1 MQKSDSSNAFVFLL
15 GTAGNTNTQLS
26 SPRGIAFD
34 PNTDAFYVSEA
45 VNNRVMRYRR
55 NSTVGTLVA
64 GGNGNGT
71 GNTQLSSPRGLYYDS
86 STNSLVIANAAANN
100 VVRWVIGASSWT
112 LMAGNF
118 NGTPGSDS
126 LTFEGPWDVTF
137 DPLGNM
143 YVADRFNHRVQ
154 FFRPGEMNGT
164 TIAGATNLVGTSA
177 TRFNEPISVAVDS
190 QLDVYVADL
199 WNNRVQKFSRY

>member
-1 MQKSDSSNAFVFLL
+1 
-15 GTAGNTNTQLS
+15 
-26 SPRGIAFD
+26 
-34 PNTDAFYVSEA
+34 
-45 VNNRVMRYRR
+45 MRYRR

-86 STNSLVIANAAANN
+86 STNSLVIANTAANN

-154 FFRPGEMNGT
+154 FFRPGEMNRT
-164 TIAGATNLVGTSA
+164 TIAGVTNSVGNLATKLNQPL
-177 TRFNEPISVAVDS
+177 SVALDS
-190 QLDVYVADL
+190 QLSLYVADSL
-199 WNNRVQKFSRY
+199 NNRIQKYFRY